1 MAPTGDTAAAV
12 PPHWNVNIRVED
24 ADATA
29 EQAAGLG
36 GHVIAP
42 VVDTPGFRSA
52 VLADPQ
58 GAVFSIG
65 HLTSGS

>member
-1 MAPTGDTAAAV
+1 V
-12 PPHWNVNIRVED
+12 PPHWSVNIRVED

-29 EQAAGLG
+29 EQAASLG

-42 VVDTPGFRSA
+42 VLDPPGFRSA

-58 GAVFSIG
+58 GAVYSIG
-65 HLTSGS
+65 QLTSGS